1 MNSEQPVSFDNT
13 AIAFASKSD
22 VELFKMYALFAT
34 MNNNLLVKT
43 GGTLVSKAFR
53 WNLPVKFLIKPTIF
67 SHFCGGENL
76 LECNEAIQ
84 KLAEANI
91 GTILD
96 YSVEGEN
103 DEKSFDATYKE
114 ILATIEKAHRSKNIP
129 FSVFKVTGIANG
141 TLLKKVQAQEPLTPA
156 EEEAFKRAYSR
167 VETICERAHRYGVRI
182 FIDAEESWFQAT
194 IDQLAIAMMARY
206 NQEKFI
212 VYNTYQL
219 YRQDRLD
226 VLQKDYADAIT
237 GGYLLGVK
245 LVRGAYLEKEAR
257 VAQEKGYPNPLNPSK
272 AATDKLFNEAMV
284 FCLEH
289 LDRIAFCAGTHNE
302 ESCYLLIDLMRQY
315 NIAPNDPR
323 VYFAQLYG
331 MSDNLSYNLANAG
344 YNVAKYVPYG
354 PVESVLPYLLRRAA
368 ENTAIAGQS
377 SREFNL
383 IKKEMER
390 RKKEKKPAK

>member
-1 MNSEQPVSFDNT
+1 MNPAQPVSFDNT

-22 VELFKMYALFAT
+22 AELFKMYTLFAT
-34 MNNNLLVKT
+34 MNNNFLVKT
-43 GGTLVSKAFR
+43 GGKLVRKAFR

-103 DEKSFDATYKE
+103 DETSFDATYKE

-129 FSVFKVTGIANG
+129 FSVFKVTGIGDGN
-141 TLLKKVQAQEPLTPA
+141 LLKKVQDKETLTTA
-156 EEEAFKRAYSR
+156 EEQAFQRAYNR
-167 VETICERAHRYGVRI
+167 VNTICERAHRYAVRI
-182 FIDAEESWFQAT
+182 FIDAEESWFQET
-194 IDQLAIAMMARY
+194 IDRIAIDMMTRY
-206 NQEKFI
+206 NQDQVI
-212 VYNTYQL
+212 VYNTYQFYL
-219 YRQDRLD
+219 QDRLD
-226 VLQKDYADAIT
+226 ILQKDYEDAMA
-237 GGYLLGVK
+237 GGYLVGAK

-257 VAQEKGYPNPLNPSK
+257 VAQEKGYPNPINPNK
-272 AATDKLFNEAMV
+272 AATDKLFNDAMV

-302 ESCYLLIDLMRQY
+302 ESCQLLIKLMQQY
-315 NIAPNDPR
+315 KIAPNDSR

-331 MSDNLSYNLANAG
+331 MSDNLSYNLAHAG
-344 YNVAKYVPYG
+344 FNVAKYVPYG
-354 PVESVLPYLLRRAA
+354 PVEAVLPYLLRRAD

-383 IKKEMER
+383 IKREIDRR
-390 RKKEKKPAK
+390 RKEKTKAK

>member
-1 MNSEQPVSFDNT
+1 MNPVKSVSFDNT

-22 VELFKMYALFAT
+22 AELLKMYTLFAT
-34 MNNNLLVKT
+34 MNNNFLVKN
-43 GGTLVSKAFR
+43 GGKLVRKAFR

-67 SHFCGGENL
+67 SQFCGGENL
-76 LECNEAIQ
+76 LECNEAIK
-84 KLAEANI
+84 KLAEAHI

-114 ILATIEKAHRSKNIP
+114 ILATIEKAHCSKNIP
-129 FSVFKVTGIANG
+129 FSVFKVTGLADG
-141 TLLKKVQAQEPLTPA
+141 TILKKVQDKSDLTEA
-156 EEEAFKRAYSR
+156 EKKAFNRAYARVDTICKRA
-167 VETICERAHRYGVRI
+167 HQYGVRV
-182 FIDAEESWFQAT
+182 FIDAEESWFQET
-194 IDQLAIAMMARY
+194 IDRIAIDMMTRY
-206 NQEKFI
+206 NQEKVI
-212 VYNTYQL
+212 VYNTYQF
-219 YRQDRLD
+219 YRHDRLQ
-226 VLQKDYADAIT
+226 VLQQDYQDAVA
-237 GGYLLGVK
+237 GSYLVGVK

-257 VAQEKGYPNPLNPSK
+257 VAHEKGYPNIINPNK

-284 FCLEH
+284 FCIEH

-302 ESCYLLIDLMRQY
+302 ESCYLLIDLMQQH
-315 NIAPNDPR
+315 NIVPNDPR

-331 MSDNLSYNLANAG
+331 MSDNLSYNLAHAG

-354 PVESVLPYLLRRAA
+354 PVEAVLPYLLRRAD

-383 IKKEMER
+383 IKKEINR
-390 RKKEKKPAK
+390 RKKEKELVK